1 MAALK
6 SLANCIRCFE
16 ACPTCVLCRDNPLP
30 PPGCQRSNALTPFYG
45 TCFCGWCWPVFNT
58 GLGGDPYVPVCDSYI
73 NKTTTAVTHLCS
85 LVKRVCIVNLCVVS
99 LCIVNKPWLLLQ
111 H

>member
-1 MAALK
+1 MAPVSAGG
-6 SLANCIRCFE
+6 
-16 ACPTCVLCRDNPLP
+16 VGLC
-30 PPGCQRSNALTPFYG
+30 LTLVWVVTHMFQ
-45 TCFCGWCWPVFNT
+45 
-58 GLGGDPYVPVCDSYI
+58 CDSYI

-99 LCIVNKPWLLLQ
+99 LCIVNKPWLLLK